1 MRDVQWLPLRDR
13 LLRDVQWLP
22 LLRPLRPRD
31 ATSRL
36 CDVNWLSCNA
46 SMRRPAAS
54 GL

>member
-13 LLRDVQWLP
+13 LRP
-22 LLRPLRPRD
+22 LRPLRPRD

-54 GL
+54 GFCNVN